1 MSDVTVVVCPRCGQK
16 YRVPRDRL
24 GARARCKK
32 CSQGFRIAESNPIDD
47 ETICGWVTQDD
58 PSSES
63 VLGATGVV
71 ESPAPRPHEVV
82 TRASLT
88 QPAPPNKP
96 RITFERIDEVGAYF
110 EFPVELL
117 RSSELRASFPH
128 RCVNCLT
135 KTDLLC
141 HLLVWAGKLPRKDAF
156 SLKDVES
163 RAVRRLDDLLFRYKG
178 NWFKHLDSL
187 DVLPP
192 PFNAPMPYF
201 ICEHCSSVGEITTH
215 TLMHGDQEFCQIGI
229 ANLTIALEFY
239 RNNGG
244 RAAPAYQKLLV
255 ASRQQRD
262 NEWQRL
268 PFAVRSKVTQW
279 FKLAQDETFLGFYAD
294 QDFAKN
300 ERGAAG
306 VVLTDRRMV
315 YRKYAANREY
325 VLDKGGELYIEATK
339 SVATISISQENQ
351 REASLNSHP
360 LAASSL
366 AKTLTE
372 MDYPWKINVTTS
384 ER

>member
-32 CSQGFRIAESNPIDD
+32 CRQGFRIAENGPIDD
-47 ETICGWVTQDD
+47 ETICGWVTEDD
-58 PSSES
+58 PSSDS

-71 ESPAPRPHEVV
+71 ESPPPRPKETT
-82 TRASLT
+82 TRSSLS
-88 QPAPPNKP
+88 QKSPPSEP

-110 EFPVELL
+110 EFRIELL
-117 RSSELRASFPH
+117 RNTDLRGSFPH

-135 KTDLLC
+135 KANLLC
-141 HLLVWAGKLPRKDAF
+141 HLLIWAGKLPRQDAF
-156 SLKDVES
+156 NLREMES
-163 RAVRRLDDLLFRYKG
+163 RTARRLDDMLFRYRSD
-178 NWFKHLDSL
+178 WFKHLEPL
-187 DVLPP
+187 DMLPQ
-192 PFNAPMPYF
+192 PFNQPMPYF
-201 ICEHCSSVGEITTH
+201 VCEHCSSVGEITTH
-215 TLMHGDQEFCQIGI
+215 TLNHGEDEFCQIGI

-244 RAAPAYQKLLV
+244 RATPAYQKLLV

-268 PFAVRSKVTQW
+268 PFAVRNKITQW
-279 FKLAQDETFLGFYAD
+279 FSPLDEETFRGFYPD

-306 VVLTDRRMV
+306 IVLTDRRMV

-325 VLDKGGELYIEATK
+325 TLDKGGELYIEATR
-339 SVATISISQENQ
+339 SVATISISQEGQ

-360 LAASSL
+360 LAATSL

-372 MDYPWKINVTTS
+372 MDYPWKINVKTS
-384 ER
+384 DD